1 MSDTCCK
8 VGRVIRTRNLD
19 RESPEGDINEYLT
32 ERWLGRKEYSETGLR
47 PLTDWFNKQLLKK
60 EYVANGRSTMETRL
74 ESEYDALRSDDEITK
89 GEVIDDLKTD
99 NVDGED
105 ILDTFIS
112 KSTLQ
117 RHLTDCLEIEK
128 QTENR
133 SRSNWEQERVEYVQ
147 ETVGEN
153 VEGALRSLDNRDE
166 LPGATE
172 AITEIPVILRCPECN
187 TRVRFKTA
195 KERGYICE
203 EHLGTASKTG
213 TDSSEADDN
222 QMRL

>member
-1 MSDTCCK
+1 MTDSCCK
-8 VGRVIRTRNLD
+8 VGRVIRTRKLD
-19 RESPEGDINEYLT
+19 RDFSEGDTNDYLID
-32 ERWLGRKEYSETGLR
+32 RWLGRREYSEMGLR

-60 EYVANGRSTMETRL
+60 AYAATRRSATETRI
-74 ESEYDALRSDDEITK
+74 ESDYDALRSDDEITK

-99 NVDGED
+99 NIDGGDIVDD
-105 ILDTFIS
+105 FIS

-117 RHLTDCLEIEK
+117 RHLTDCLETEK

-133 SRSNWEQERVEYVQ
+133 SKSNWEGERVEYVQ
-147 ETVGEN
+147 EIVGEN

-195 KERGYICE
+195 RERGYICE
-203 EHLGTASKTG
+203 EHLGTASETG
-213 TDSSEADDN
+213 TDSSDAGDTPIR
-222 QMRL
+222 Q